1 MELQDIVSKIDL
13 WQGWHDNYCRF
24 VPLFIESARSC
35 ENWQDWDKNL
45 FHEFFERGGDQ
56 CVSSLK
62 QGYFTKE
69 EQIKIKE
76 NWSEL
81 APMLKAIAESQDEP
95 LWDIYNKIKIF
106 LKNRTSQDRRAAT
119 NRLIAS
125 LQPNLLCTIV
135 QERYLN
141 ETFSLMRDAGLKDV
155 PEFNSNNWFKSSYLL
170 LAYFKDKL
178 KSNSTYDIC
187 TYPWQIREYLINLP
201 KNQIHSMENIQ
212 SYINLL
218 KANKNLV
225 LTGAPGTGKTFLAKE
240 IAKAMDAEVEF
251 VQFHPS
257 YDYTDFVE
265 GLRPIK
271 KKETLGFERT
281 DGVFKYFCKKAL
293 SASMLF
299 SLAYKELV
307 RELKVRDIDSL
318 DTELRKTYVNEYD
331 HIVFRNADGR
341 NSNYQKHYVSEKKLL
356 ELYLKIVDNIQYF
369 EDETKITKDKC
380 KELNDGKEVDTTA
393 PLILK
398 ELFKRSRKGLLR
410 LSKSSKYVFIIDE
423 INRGELSKIFGE
435 LFYAIDPGYRG
446 EKGKVKTQYQNLI
459 DNDDV
464 FVDGFFVPENVYIL
478 ATMNDIDRSVESMD
492 FALRR
497 RFAWKEIK
505 PKDRLEMLSEK
516 LDHDTC
522 DKAIR
527 VMNALNEGISKTR
540 GLGSAYQIGPAYFL
554 KLDKE
559 HYNGDFTAL
568 WDMHIEIL
576 LKEYL
581 RGYSNADAKVDEFKN
596 VYFDSLNGKTI
607 DVAD

>member
-1 MELQDIVSKIDL
+1 MELQDIISKIDI
-13 WQGWHDNYCRF
+13 WQEWHDNYCRF

-35 ENWQDWDKNL
+35 KNWKDWNKDL
-45 FHEFFERGGDQ
+45 FYEFFERGGDQ

-76 NWSEL
+76 DWKEL
-81 APMLKAIAESQDEP
+81 APMLKNIAESQDEP
-95 LWDIYNKIKIF
+95 LWDIYNKIKTF
-106 LKNRTSQDRRAAT
+106 LRKRTSQDRRAAT

-135 QERYLN
+135 QEGYLN
-141 ETFSLMRDAGLKDV
+141 ETFRLMRDAGVKDV
-155 PEFNSNNWFKSSYLL
+155 PEFDSNSWFKSSHLL
-170 LAYFKDKL
+170 LSYFKDKL
-178 KSNSTYDIC
+178 KSNSAYDIC
-187 TYPWQIREYLINLP
+187 TYPWQVREYIKNLSE
-201 KNQIHSMENIQ
+201 NQIHYMENIQ

-218 KANKNLV
+218 KANKNLI

-240 IAKAMDAEVEF
+240 IAKAMDAEIEF
-251 VQFHPS
+251 IQFHPS

-271 KKETLGFERT
+271 KQDILGFERI
-281 DGVFKYFCKKAL
+281 DGAFKKFCKKAIIDKPIDNDKFQSYWKEYLLTNPSRITISGIFNIYL
-293 SASMLF
+293 SWN
-299 SLAYKELV
+299 KELTRLDV
-307 RELKVRDIDSL
+307 SDIRYFETEYIHSNSYTYSCDDLKKFYD
-318 DTELRKTYVNEYD
+318 KTYSPEDFCGDAYFMRYGEIIISD
-331 HIVFRNADGR
+331 MEKAIGLP
-341 NSNYQKHYVSEKKLL
+341 SKHS
-356 ELYLKIVDNIQYF
+356 
-369 EDETKITKDKC
+369 C
-380 KELNDGKEVDTTA
+380 SGGA
-393 PLILK
+393 
-398 ELFKRSRKGLLR
+398 
-410 LSKSSKYVFIIDE
+410 YVFIIDE

-446 EKGKVKTQYQNLI
+446 ERGKVKTQYQNLI

-478 ATMNDIDRSVESMD
+478 ATMNDIDRSVECMD

-505 PKDRLEMLSEK
+505 PEDRLEMLSEK

-527 VMNALNEGISKTR
+527 VMNALNEEISKTH

-554 KLDKE
+554 NLDKE

-568 WDMHIEIL
+568 WNMHIEVL

-581 RGYSNADAKVDEFKN
+581 RGYSNADAKVEEFKN
-596 VYFDSLNGKTI
+596 VYFDSLNGKT
-607 DVAD
+607 ADIVG